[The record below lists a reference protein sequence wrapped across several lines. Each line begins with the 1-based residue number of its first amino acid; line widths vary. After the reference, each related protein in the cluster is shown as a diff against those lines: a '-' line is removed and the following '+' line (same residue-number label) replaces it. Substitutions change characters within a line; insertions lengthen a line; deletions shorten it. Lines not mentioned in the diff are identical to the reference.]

1 MGNPEKMANHGKKK
15 ANNNHGIDHYCY
27 RLLVIQ
33 VIRTQIELV
42 DQDASLIFKS
52 NDLSSQLGGGEYEL
66 HDRIMHRAPLHLRAM
81 TATTLYQTNQLTKS
95 SRLKCWYS
103 EK

>member
-1 MGNPEKMANHGKKK
+1 GNPEKMANHGKKK

-52 NDLSSQLGGGEYEL
+52 NDLSSQLGGAN
-66 HDRIMHRAPLHLRAM
+66 MNC
-81 TATTLYQTNQLTKS
+81 TTG
-95 SRLKCWYS
+95 
-103 EK
+103 